1 MRNASL
7 DEQRK
12 HIEEIERK
20 GNELIDLKKL
30 GDEGTREVNQIVQ
43 SKNIKKMEKRNKNA
57 RDRLMSTSKYNYEF
71 PPMVFWNEVELKIR
85 LNTLAKQF
93 KVQGNMDTDNGHNFS
108 YQVITFFPQMFQIQ
122 VVKNQFAPYDAVP
135 SLIDPANLAKKNIRK
150 VLKRNIKKYGRS
162 QGTNTLL
169 EEMEIKKHSEEMGIE
184 FLNSVEKSLFGE
196 FNKGQLKDHPSV
208 RIKES
213 DWIEYICFKPELDND
228 QMYQAAVL
236 SGEKNTIDACLANFM
251 EIINVQDA

>member
-1 MRNASL
+1 
-7 DEQRK
+7 
-12 HIEEIERK
+12 
-20 GNELIDLKKL
+20 
-30 GDEGTREVNQIVQ
+30 
-43 SKNIKKMEKRNKNA
+43 
-57 RDRLMSTSKYNYEF
+57 
-71 PPMVFWNEVELKIR
+71 
-85 LNTLAKQF
+85 
-93 KVQGNMDTDNGHNFS
+93 
-108 YQVITFFPQMFQIQ
+108 

-213 DWIEYICFKPELDND
+213 DND

>member
-1 MRNASL
+1 M
-7 DEQRK
+7 
-12 HIEEIERK
+12 
-20 GNELIDLKKL
+20 
-30 GDEGTREVNQIVQ
+30 
-43 SKNIKKMEKRNKNA
+43 
-57 RDRLMSTSKYNYEF
+57 
-71 PPMVFWNEVELKIR
+71 
-85 LNTLAKQF
+85 
-93 KVQGNMDTDNGHNFS
+93 
-108 YQVITFFPQMFQIQ
+108 
-122 VVKNQFAPYDAVP
+122 VKNQFAPYDAVP

-251 EIINVQDA
+251 EIINVQDAQNVNLIIESLSQMHYDKVKYGSVKTDFLNFDPDETDTFFTEDQKQFLSLFKGCLKSKADFDQNKPSADLLAHSLHEIPQHLLFANYLLQLLNARDQKTKLLYTLNTFRSI